1 MEEVQVHIE
10 WDTKEEEQHVEPL
23 VQPMGEAQVYVVLV
37 MEVVM
42 VMMEAEWKIDLLK
55 LDGQQTAVED
65 VQEDK
70 DIVPIYIYIINRSD
84 IIWNN

>member
-10 WDTKEEEQHVEPL
+10 WDTKEEEQHFKPL
-23 VQPMGEAQVYVVLV
+23 LQPMGEAQVYVVLV
-37 MEVVM
+37 MEGVM

-55 LDGQQTAVED
+55 LDGQQTTVED

-70 DIVPIYIYIINRSD
+70 DIVPIYLYY
-84 IIWNN
+84 